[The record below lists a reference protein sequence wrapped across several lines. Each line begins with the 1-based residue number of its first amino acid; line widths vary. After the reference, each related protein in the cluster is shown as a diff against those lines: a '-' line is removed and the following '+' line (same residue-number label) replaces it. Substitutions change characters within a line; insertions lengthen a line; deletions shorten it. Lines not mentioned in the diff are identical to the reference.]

1 MDECVTDNISFSNL
15 PTRLFSQVKF
25 VLRLK
30 DSAGKVLSEGSE
42 SFIKKTTSRVEGGLP
57 KVLDYGPHDV
67 SFRNVAHIAEGRW
80 YQLTLS
86 IVRRG
91 NFQPGTKP
99 DPESCAAGDS
109 QPPILACKCK
119 SRITA
124 FGATIEFEPSVCLEP
139 GEQAARGAVGSEE
152 GNDDEEAEAEA
163 AFDGTMPR
171 ENGFDYGLISRIY
184 FYH

>member
-1 MDECVTDNISFSNL
+1 MPDNVSPWLIF
-15 PTRLFSQVKF
+15 LFAHPQVKF

-80 YQLTLS
+80 YQLALS

-99 DPESCAAGDS
+99 DPETCAANDS

-124 FGATIEFEPSVCLEP
+124 FGATIEFEPSVSLEP
-139 GEQAARGAVGSEE
+139 GEQPVRVDGGSEE
-152 GNDDEEAEAEA
+152 GHENAER
-163 AFDGTMPR
+163 AFDETMPR
-171 ENGFDYGLISRIY
+171 EDGFAYGLISRIY

>member
-80 YQLTLS
+80 YQLALS

-124 FGATIEFEPSVCLEP
+124 FGATLEFEPSVALEP
-139 GEQAARGAVGSEE
+139 GEQAARGDGGSAEGDDGSAEE
-152 GNDDEEAEAEA
+152 
-163 AFDGTMPR
+163 AFDGTMPQA
-171 ENGFDYGLISRIY
+171 NGYAYGLISRIY

>member
-1 MDECVTDNISFSNL
+1 MRETISFSDL
-15 PTRLFSQVKF
+15 PTRLFFTQVKF

-80 YQLTLS
+80 YQLSLS

-99 DPESCAAGDS
+99 DPDSCAADDS

-124 FGATIEFEPSVCLEP
+124 FGATLEFEPSVFLEEP
-139 GEQAARGAVGSEE
+139 GEDQAARGDGPADGGSKE
-152 GNDDEEAEAEA
+152 GDGSVEA
-163 AFDGTMPR
+163 ATDGTMPR
-171 ENGFDYGLISRIY
+171 ENSIAYGLISRIY